1 MKTGRE
7 SATAGQANP
16 LTQARSVRR
25 YTEWTAPL
33 RYGLAGRLVFALKQ
47 DAREATTRALC
58 PNTTGRVVLDIGAGD
73 GRLLRAIL
81 RGQPRR
87 ICLIDLSG
95 PLLDKAAAPWRARGI
110 ETTTRIADIQ
120 AEPVPEAPDADI
132 VLCIGVSEYVADL
145 PALLDRLT
153 AHASATV
160 LVDLTKRATVNARV
174 RRLVLGAAGVAL
186 TDLAPS
192 GLERLLAPFRA
203 RGSGWTIR
211 VVDVGY
217 TWLVRLDRAVR

>member
-1 MKTGRE
+1 MITGRDRARA
-7 SATAGQANP
+7 SAPQSGQAV
-16 LTQARSVRR
+16 QAVRR

-58 PNTTGRVVLDIGAGD
+58 PNTSRVVLDIGAGD

-145 PALLDRLT
+145 P
-153 AHASATV
+153 
-160 LVDLTKRATVNARV
+160 
-174 RRLVLGAAGVAL
+174 
-186 TDLAPS
+186 
-192 GLERLLAPFRA
+192 GL
-203 RGSGWTIR
+203 
-211 VVDVGY
+211 
-217 TWLVRLDRAVR
+217 LVRLDRSNP